1 MFKEINDI
9 KCICETLIEKSEK
22 IKKTADEVLKLL
34 DLIKAK
40 ASQEE
45 ALNKSL
51 AMRKELSGLFIL
63 NSNLDNILQTQQ
75 KIFESLKSLS

>member
-22 IKKTADEVLKLL
+22 IKNTADEVIKLL
-34 DLIKAK
+34 DIIRTKAK
-40 ASQEE
+40 QEE

-63 NSNLDNILQTQQ
+63 NSNLDGILQSEQQ
-75 KIFESLKSLS
+75 IFESLKNIS